1 MAKKSLSGTT
11 KLSEAA
17 QKKLTPYKDSEALPL
32 VRQRQKPRLK
42 NFRLSPADIL
52 RLQRLTNVV
61 NEESERS
68 ISETAVIKGL
78 IALGEKTDP
87 AKLLKFIREVW

>member
-1 MAKKSLSGTT
+1 MRKR
-11 KLSEAA
+11 
-17 QKKLTPYKDSEALPL
+17 P
-32 VRQRQKPRLK
+32 KPRLK

-52 RLQRLTNVV
+52 RLQKITAAV
-61 NEESERS
+61 NQESERS

-87 AKLLKFIREVW
+87 IKLLKFIKEAW

>member
-1 MAKKSLSGTT
+1 MAKKPLSGTT

-17 QKKLTPYKDSEALPL
+17 VRTLTPQKDSEAFSL
-32 VRQRQKPRLK
+32 VRQRPKPRLK
-42 NFRLSPADIL
+42 NFRLSPTDIL
-52 RLQRLTNVV
+52 RLQKLTATINQ
-61 NEESERS
+61 ESERS

-87 AKLLKFIREVW
+87 IKLLKFIKEAW